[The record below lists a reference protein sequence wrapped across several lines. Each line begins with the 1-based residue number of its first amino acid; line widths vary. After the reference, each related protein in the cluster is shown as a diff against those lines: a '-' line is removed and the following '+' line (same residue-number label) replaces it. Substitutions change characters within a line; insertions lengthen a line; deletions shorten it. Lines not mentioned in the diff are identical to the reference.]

1 MRIRRRA
8 AFATH
13 LDALIGRRDVSDHPT
28 PVRRRIAVLVSG
40 SGSNLQA
47 LLDAIDADP
56 HFGGQVVVV
65 GCDRDDAYG
74 TVRAEAA
81 GIPVVVQRLGDHPDR
96 PTWERALRDGLL
108 AHAPEIVVLAGFMRV
123 LSAEFVATWPRRV
136 INTHPSL
143 LPAFRGAHA
152 VRDALAFGVKV
163 TGSTVHLV
171 DDQVDHGPIVAQR
184 PVDVL
189 PDDTEKS
196 LHDRIKA
203 VEHELFP
210 ACVRHLCQ
218 DRLDLHERVVTIRP
232 ASRPPSSTAPSTAP
246 STPPTTP
253 QE

>member
-1 MRIRRRA
+1 M
-8 AFATH
+8 TN

-47 LLDAIDADP
+47 LLDAIDDDP
-56 HFGGQVVVV
+56 DFGGQVVVV

-74 TVRAEAA
+74 LVRADEA
-81 GIPVVVQRLGDHPDR
+81 GIDVVVQRLGDHPDR
-96 PTWERALRDGLL
+96 PTWERALRDGMLP
-108 AHAPEIVVLAGFMRV
+108 HAPEIVVLAGFMRV
-123 LSAEFVATWPRRV
+123 LSGEFVATWPGHV

-152 VRDALAFGVKV
+152 VRDALVFGVKV

-184 PVDVL
+184 PIEVL

-210 ACVRHLCQ
+210 ACIRLLCQ

-232 ASRPPSSTAPSTAP
+232 AARRTPSTPPATPPPP